1 MGKEKDVIIDWLE
14 DIGYDIGYDL
24 ENFHEVD
31 KLTVTEYIRK
41 AYLAKDRQR
50 ELEII
55 KMDREDR
62 IRKIVRQEI
71 SSMYNDQ
78 EALIQHLSENANDMD
93 KEKGNDS
100 QS

>member
-14 DIGYDIGYDL
+14 DVGYDIGYDL

-41 AYLAKDRQR
+41 AYLAKDKQR

-55 KMDREDR
+55 KMDRENR
-62 IRKIVRQEI
+62 IRKIVREEMNSI
-71 SSMYNDQ
+71 HEEAYLDHLRNTEDHNND
-78 EALIQHLSENANDMD
+78 EAGG
-93 KEKGNDS
+93 KDS